1 MNDTLLM
8 IHWISMFLALAG
20 GVMLAIWFYKNLKG
34 NALLTLM
41 ICMIVVGLAG
51 SYLTFETEKEFLS
64 QVFGNKTEGWETMDM
79 RHMEEMMDMMK
90 MMGTPSKPGMVQ
102 TPPAD
107 VSSVDHDAHHPDT
120 LLSGQGIGP
129 NSIYVADQKP
139 GRSMSVF
146 QVQLEAPG
154 FVVIHKDMSGAFGPI
169 IGSTPLVQAGTTNQI
184 ALSLNEAITNGQ
196 QLYAMLHRDDGDGK
210 FDAAK
215 DLPVEDQ
222 FGNMMHM
229 IFHVSEDA
237 TDPAAIL

>member
-1 MNDTLLM
+1 MNDTLLI
-8 IHWISMFLALAG
+8 IHWISMFLAFAG
-20 GVMLAIWFYKNLKG
+20 GIMLSVWAYQHLKG

-41 ICMIVVGLAG
+41 ICMIVVGLVG

-64 QVFGNKTEGWETMDM
+64 EVFGNKTEEWETMDM
-79 RHMEEMMDMMK
+79 RHIEQMMDMMK
-90 MMGTPSKPGMVQ
+90 MMGASSRPDMAPSPSGGL
-102 TPPAD
+102 
-107 VSSVDHDAHHPDT
+107 SSADHDAHHPDT

-139 GRSMSVF
+139 GRTMSVF

-154 FVVIHKDMSGAFGPI
+154 FVVIHKDMNGTFGPI
-169 IGSTPLVQAGTTNQI
+169 IGATPLVQAGTTNRI
-184 ALSLNEAITNGQ
+184 AVSLNEAITNGQ

-229 IFHVSEDA
+229 IFQVSEDA
-237 TDPAAIL
+237 TEPAAIL

>member
-1 MNDTLLM
+1 MNDMLLI
-8 IHWISMFLALAG
+8 IHWISMFLAFAG
-20 GVMLAIWFYKNLKG
+20 GIMLSVWAYQHLKG

-64 QVFGNKTEGWETMDM
+64 EVFGNKTEGWETMDM
-79 RHMEEMMDMMK
+79 RHMEQMMDMMK
-90 MMGTPSKPGMVQ
+90 MMGTSSGQGMV
-102 TPPAD
+102 PSPSGGLSPA
-107 VSSVDHDAHHPDT
+107 DHDAHHPDT

-139 GRSMSVF
+139 GSSLTVF

-154 FVVIHKDMSGAFGPI
+154 FVAIHKDMNGAFGPI
-169 IGSTPLVQAGTTNQI
+169 IGSTSLVQAGTTTQM
-184 ALSLNEAITNGQ
+184 AVSLNEPIRNGQ
-196 QLYAMLHRDDGDGK
+196 KLYAMIHQDDGDGK

-229 IFHVSEDA
+229 IFFVSEDA
-237 TDPAAIL
+237 TEPAAIL